1 MSTATRHSE
10 RADWRLG
17 VQRGPLW
24 SGWLRSAI
32 LWPGLIAL
40 ALFGLSAS
48 VQAQQANRIGFV
60 DMQRL
65 IDSAPQVAEARDRL
79 AREFA
84 VRDNLLKADE
94 ARYNELAARLAQM
107 PDTLPPGERARL
119 SQEAEALQ
127 RLIART
133 RGQLADELNARS
145 REEVDKAWPEISAAV
160 ADFARENNYD
170 LVVNSPV
177 LYVSGRIDITDQVLT
192 YLRARV
198 TEDAEP

>member
-1 MSTATRHSE
+1 MALLGLTLLGLGLTA
-10 RADWRLG
+10 
-17 VQRGPLW
+17 
-24 SGWLRSAI
+24 
-32 LWPGLIAL
+32 
-40 ALFGLSAS
+40 
-48 VQAQQANRIGFV
+48 QAQQASRIGFV

-84 VRDNLLKADE
+84 VRDSLLKADE
-94 ARYNELAARLAQM
+94 TRYSELSARLAQT

-127 RLIART
+127 RLITRT

-145 REEVDKAWPEISAAV
+145 REEVDKAWPLISAAV
-160 ADFARENNYD
+160 ADYARENNYD

-192 YLRARV
+192 YLRARAA
-198 TEDAEP
+198 EDAEP